1 MDNVLARKLELFG
14 ELPPSDR
21 ELLDEIVSA
30 PRQVEADTDLIR
42 EGERPNHVH
51 VVIQGLACRYQ
62 MLEDGKRQITAFL
75 LPGDFCDLHV
85 FILKAMDHNIA
96 TLTESSVAIVP
107 RTKVLELTER
117 PALAR
122 ALWWA
127 TLVDEATLRATV
139 VNIGRR
145 EAEERVAHLFCEL
158 HLRLQAVGLAD
169 GGTFELP
176 LTQAELADAMG
187 ISAVHANRMLQ
198 SLRQRHLIRVSTKSV
213 TILDVPRLRELSGF
227 DPNYLHL
234 GGGQPGT

>member
-1 MDNVLARKLELFG
+1 M
-14 ELPPSDR
+14 
-21 ELLDEIVSA
+21 
-30 PRQVEADTDLIR
+30 
-42 EGERPNHVH
+42 
-51 VVIQGLACRYQ
+51 
-62 MLEDGKRQITAFL
+62 
-75 LPGDFCDLHV
+75 
-85 FILKAMDHNIA
+85 
-96 TLTESSVAIVP
+96 
-107 RTKVLELTER
+107 LELTER

-213 TILDVPRLRELSGF
+213 TILDVARLRELSGF

-234 GGGQPGT
+234 EGGQPGA